1 MATRSV
7 KTILQLEAPWLRKT
21 TILQMQVRNLL
32 KVLWNTDGCENGVV
46 DPSAHPIAMCCPWGC
61 RSVTYER
68 YFVHESE
75 IGLVSSE
82 RRH

>member
-32 KVLWNTDGCENGVV
+32 KVLWNTDGHENGVV
-46 DPSAHPIAMCCPWGC
+46 DPSAHPVAIYYPWGC
-61 RSVTYER
+61 RCVTYER

-75 IGLVSSE
+75 TLE
-82 RRH
+82 F

>member
-7 KTILQLEAPWLRKT
+7 KAILQLEAPWLRKT

-32 KVLWNTDGCENGVV
+32 KVLWNTDGHENGVV
-46 DPSAHPIAMCCPWGC
+46 DPSVHPIAIYCPWGC

-75 IGLVSSE
+75 TLDF
-82 RRH
+82 

>member
-1 MATRSV
+1 MLGWLCVATRSV

-32 KVLWNTDGCENGVV
+32 KVLWNTDGYENGVV
-46 DPSAHPIAMCCPWGC
+46 DPSAHPIAIYCPWGC

-75 IGLVSSE
+75 TLDF
-82 RRH
+82 